1 MGVEFQT
8 YVLSH
13 IPTRKHHGVLNQEN
27 ALENT
32 VPKLSDWK
40 YVWRKSLKRTSLRI
54 WKSNHFLRARARAHT
69 HTHTHTH
76 TAFSS
81 SQICWAQLTTLNC
94 IEALSACSNM
104 FDCHGTYCCI
114 SSCSWSTCEICAAFR
129 FLVTDVHYFVLHP
142 KTSPK
147 NSSGQRLMSVSLK

>member
-76 TAFSS
+76 THCLLVFTNMLSTTDYTELHRSSVCLLKYVRLSRHLLLHFILFLKYLRDLCRISFSGNW
-81 SQICWAQLTTLNC
+81 CTLFC
-94 IEALSACSNM
+94 PP
-104 FDCHGTYCCI
+104 
-114 SSCSWSTCEICAAFR
+114 
-129 FLVTDVHYFVLHP
+129 P
-142 KTSPK
+142 KDESEK
-147 NSSGQRLMSVSLK
+147 